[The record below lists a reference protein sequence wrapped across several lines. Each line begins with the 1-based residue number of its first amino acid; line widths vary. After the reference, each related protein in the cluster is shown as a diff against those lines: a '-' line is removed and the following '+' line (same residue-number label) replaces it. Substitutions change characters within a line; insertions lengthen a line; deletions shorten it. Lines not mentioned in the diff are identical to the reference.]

1 MFCYKHADKICNALQ
16 GALAAEAQENVE
28 SAYIQMQTQLQKM
41 EADQLM
47 NSGGNK
53 EKKVFKVVVVGDA
66 NVGKTSIIQRCEQV
80 C

>member
-1 MFCYKHADKICNALQ
+1 MMQ
-16 GALAAEAQENVE
+16 GELAAEAQENVE

-53 EKKVFKVVVVGDA
+53 AKKVFKVVVVGDA
-66 NVGKTSIIQRCEQV
+66 NVGKSSVIQR
-80 C
+80 